1 MILSTRV
8 EAGYLFGCSY
18 NTLSRVFSND
28 GRACRIGCG
37 SGVEFQYLLSV
48 MLSKFSLVLPERR
61 PAEERR
67 ESNVNPHQEAAVLSE
82 RHAL

>member
-1 MILSTRV
+1 MILFTRV

-18 NTLSRVFSND
+18 NTLSRVFSID
-28 GRACRIGCG
+28 RRACRIGCAR
-37 SGVEFQYLLSV
+37 GVEVEYLLSV

-61 PAEERR
+61 PAEE
-67 ESNVNPHQEAAVLSE
+67 SQAGNVNPHQEAVLSE

>member
-1 MILSTRV
+1 MILFMRV

-28 GRACRIGCG
+28 RRACRIGC
-37 SGVEFQYLLSV
+37 SRGVEFEYLLRV
-48 MLSKFSLVLPERR
+48 MLSKLSLVLPERR
-61 PAEERR
+61 PAEETR
-67 ESNVNPHQEAAVLSE
+67 ESNVNPHEEAVLSE